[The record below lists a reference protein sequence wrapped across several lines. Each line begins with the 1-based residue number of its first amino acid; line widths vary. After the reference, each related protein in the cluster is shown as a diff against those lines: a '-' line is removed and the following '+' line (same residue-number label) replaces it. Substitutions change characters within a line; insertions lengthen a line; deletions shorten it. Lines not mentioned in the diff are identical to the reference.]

1 MEQEK
6 PKLNDK
12 NIYTDS
18 NLNNLNIQ
26 NKKKKND
33 QVYFPSLTQEN
44 KKKWPN
50 KKQDFQFSF
59 MHSLKFEKM
68 NQLNKQFVNFMKDD
82 KMWQKYRKKM
92 NPVSNPLDG
101 SYKISFYIEQKK
113 KGKKYIIDHGTQ
125 MENI

>member
-18 NLNNLNIQ
+18 NLNNLNNK

-44 KKKWPN
+44 KKKGTN
-50 KKQDFQFSF
+50 KKEDFQFSF

-113 KGKKYIIDHGTQ
+113 KEK
-125 MENI
+125 NI

>member
-6 PKLNDK
+6 PKINEK
-12 NIYTDS
+12 NINTDS
-18 NLNNLNIQ
+18 NSNNLNIQ

-44 KKKWPN
+44 KKKWSN

-82 KMWQKYRKKM
+82 KMWQKYR
-92 NPVSNPLDG
+92 
-101 SYKISFYIEQKK
+101 
-113 KGKKYIIDHGTQ
+113 
-125 MENI
+125 